1 MQSGQIGQSVP
12 DFAPTGKRLD
22 NRVGLGHTRS
32 MNIDWKSVLTAL
44 GLVCVIEG
52 LPYFLFAEKMP
63 RTLRAVALL
72 PPRVL
77 RLVGGVALVCG
88 VVLVALAR
96 R

>member
-1 MQSGQIGQSVP
+1 MRSEQIGQSVP

-22 NRVGLGHTRS
+22 IGVGLGQTRY
-32 MNIDWKSVLTAL
+32 MNIDWKTVLAAL

-63 RTLRAVALL
+63 GILRAVAVQ

-77 RLVGGVALVCG
+77 RLAGGVALACG
-88 VVLVALAR
+88 LVLVALSR